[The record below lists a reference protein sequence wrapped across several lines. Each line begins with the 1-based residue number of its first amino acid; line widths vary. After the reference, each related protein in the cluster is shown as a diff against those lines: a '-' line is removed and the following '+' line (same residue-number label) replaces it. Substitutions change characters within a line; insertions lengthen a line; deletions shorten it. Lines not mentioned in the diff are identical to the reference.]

1 MRSNAMKLSL
11 SSRRSMPLYQPT
23 KIMVAPQIAP
33 QVKLTNF
40 NGVNIGQGNN
50 APIGLGGNGSLFNKK
65 IQLGNGGPGNR
76 RPR

>member
-1 MRSNAMKLSL
+1 
-11 SSRRSMPLYQPT
+11 MPLYQPT

-65 IQLGNGGPGNR
+65 IQLGNGGLGQW
-76 RPR
+76 RPW

>member
-11 SSRRSMPLYQPT
+11 QPKAMQLYQPT

-65 IQLGNGGPGNR
+65 FGNQRHPGPR
-76 RPR
+76 RPESW